1 MSSYLYIPNNV
12 KYHKKIPY
20 IGLYE
25 KLQNLYSIND
35 NTFQKKAKLITTPDV
50 LCYYYFVFETVFI
63 TGKIAG
69 HNSGALQEISDQFLT
84 KLNVSSYMILQFR
97 LNTVWKI
104 L

>member
-35 NTFQKKAKLITTPDV
+35 NTFQKK
-50 LCYYYFVFETVFI
+50 
-63 TGKIAG
+63 
-69 HNSGALQEISDQFLT
+69 
-84 KLNVSSYMILQFR
+84 LNL
-97 LNTVWKI
+97 
-104 L
+104 